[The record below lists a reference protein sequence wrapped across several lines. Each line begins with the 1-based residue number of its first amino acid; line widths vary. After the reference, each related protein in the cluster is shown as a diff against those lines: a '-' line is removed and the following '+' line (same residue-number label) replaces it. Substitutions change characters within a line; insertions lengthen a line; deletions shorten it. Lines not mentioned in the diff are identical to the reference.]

1 MCIHLKIRYYK
12 FNFHFVLFV
21 LETVPDLE
29 RVSVIVVELDRDGVL
44 VKGKVVGI
52 PDLVRLKVG
61 DLLID
66 GVIDTVRV
74 NGKVVGIP
82 DLVTVKVVDLVSDTV
97 SDRLLVN
104 G

>member
-1 MCIHLKIRYYK
+1 MLL
-12 FNFHFVLFV
+12 VM
-21 LETVPDLE
+21 
-29 RVSVIVVELDRDGVL
+29 DGVL
-44 VKGKVVGI
+44 
-52 PDLVRLKVG
+52 
-61 DLLID
+61 
-66 GVIDTVRV
+66 V